1 MTFEAITMVTEDYCL
16 LGCYGCSLMDR
27 LFPISTYLLYDML
40 PQPKRQ

>member
-1 MTFEAITMVTEDYCL
+1 MTFEAITVVTEDCCL

-27 LFPISTYLLYDML
+27 VFTNRTYLLYDML